1 MMEFMIQASYDGGK
15 IWHDG
20 VKSIDLDYM
29 KSLVNRQRKMNPY
42 DYKYRIVGRKILPW
56 CEIKEI
62 DKHNKG

>member
-20 VKSIDLDYM
+20 IKSIDFDCI
-29 KSLVNRQRKMNPY
+29 KSIVNRRRKMNPGC
-42 DYKYRIVGRKILPW
+42 KCRILGREILPW

-62 DKHNKG
+62 DKHSKE